1 MLFGCTTSI
10 NVQSD
15 FNQSADF
22 SSYRSFSFISD
33 KPLLEAVI
41 GVSPLLEGLLIKAAR
56 NELTSKGY
64 RFAADSETADFV
76 VSFTMSARDKIKITS
91 YPAKYRSPRRRET
104 SYYNDV
110 DVRNY
115 IEGTLAIVIFDVERR
130 SPVWHGWAM
139 KTISAQDRRNPTP
152 VIDKVVAAI
161 LAEFP
166 AQ

>member
-1 MLFGCTTSI
+1 M
-10 NVQSD
+10 QSD

-41 GVSPLLEGLLIKAAR
+41 GVSPLMEGQLINAAR

-64 RFAADSETADFV
+64 RFTADPEAADFV
-76 VSFTMSARDKIKITS
+76 VSFTMSARDKLKITS
-91 YPAKYRSPRRRET
+91 YPAKYRSPRGRGT
-104 SYYNDV
+104 SYDNDV

-115 IEGTLAIVIFDVERR
+115 IEGTLAIIIFDAERR
-130 SPVWHGWAM
+130 SPVWHGWAT
-139 KTISAQDRRNPTP
+139 KTISTQDRRNPTP

-166 AQ
+166 AK